1 MKTEMVIDRLSQEG
15 AGVPQRGLPWAAW
28 LLAAFALCLAALAL
42 ALGQPFAA
50 LPRIGAA
57 PYAMKLTFAAFVTVA
72 GTLALRA
79 AGTPGR
85 PVGRHLAA
93 LAIPFAAVLMLAAME
108 LAATEP
114 DWPGST
120 WARCLTAIALL
131 TPVTFAAAITACRRL
146 APTRLRLSGALAG
159 LFAGGAAASA
169 YALWCPETKATFLLS
184 WYAGPILVAGIA
196 GALLGPRLLRW

>member
-15 AGVPQRGLPWAAW
+15 AGAPGRRLPWASV
-28 LLAAFALCLAALAL
+28 LLAAFGLCLAALAL

-57 PYAMKLTFAAFVTVA
+57 PYAMKLAVAAFVAVA
-72 GTLALRA
+72 GAFALRA

-93 LAIPFAAVLMLAAME
+93 LAIPFAAVLVLAATE

-114 DWPGST
+114 DWPGAT
-120 WARCLTAIALL
+120 WVRCLTAIALL
-131 TPVTFAAAITACRRL
+131 TPVTFAAAVMACRSL
-146 APTRLRLSGALAG
+146 APTRPRLTGALAG
-159 LFAGGAAASA
+159 LFAAGAAASA
-169 YALWCPETKATFLLS
+169 YALWCPETNATFLLT
-184 WYAGPILVAGIA
+184 WYAGPILVAGA
-196 GALLGPRLLRW
+196 VGALLGPRLLRW